1 MSAAPRTLLD
11 KIWDA
16 HTVADLGHGMSLLL
30 VDRNLLHDLSGLN
43 ALDALEANGLGV
55 AAPQSHL
62 AVPDHAISTAP
73 DRALRRNATG
83 RDRAE
88 RLKAAAEQH
97 GISFIDIDDP
107 RQGIVHI
114 IGPELGFT
122 QPGLVMTCGD
132 SHTSTHGGLGALAF
146 GIGSTD
152 LVNVLASG
160 CTIQKRPKRM
170 RVTIAGERPAGVT
183 PKDMILYLIGEVGAA
198 GGNDHAVEYAGEA
211 ITSLDV
217 EGRATV
223 CNMSIEF
230 GAKVGMIAPDDT
242 VFDYL
247 AGRPFAPTA
256 DEFDEAVKHWRT
268 LSSDADA
275 VFDREIEIDGRA
287 IAPQMTW
294 GTSPEHTIPITGRVP
309 DPATAADPGTRAA
322 W

>member
-43 ALDALEANGLGV
+43 ALDAFEANGLGV

-97 GISFIDIDDP
+97 GIPFIDIDDP
-107 RQGIVHI
+107 HQGIVHI

-217 EGRATV
+217 E
-223 CNMSIEF
+223 
-230 GAKVGMIAPDDT
+230 
-242 VFDYL
+242 
-247 AGRPFAPTA
+247 
-256 DEFDEAVKHWRT
+256 
-268 LSSDADA
+268 
-275 VFDREIEIDGRA
+275 
-287 IAPQMTW
+287 
-294 GTSPEHTIPITGRVP
+294 
-309 DPATAADPGTRAA
+309 
-322 W
+322 